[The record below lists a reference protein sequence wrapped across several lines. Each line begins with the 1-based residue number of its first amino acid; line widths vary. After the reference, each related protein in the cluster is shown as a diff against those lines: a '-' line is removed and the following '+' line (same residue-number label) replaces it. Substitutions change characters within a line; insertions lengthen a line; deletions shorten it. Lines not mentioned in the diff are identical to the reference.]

1 MNSIKLTNYK
11 NFLMSKRK
19 SFTIILLLILIL
31 NFVLLGQV
39 TGTIS
44 GKITNKST
52 NEELIGANV
61 LVVGTTFGSAT
72 DIDGNYSIKNLDPGI
87 YSLKISYIS
96 YRTTVIEKVAVI
108 GDEDIKIN
116 VSLEPSSTQLDEVV
130 VTAEALKNT
139 EANVLKIQKNS
150 SNIVDGV
157 SAELIKK
164 NNSSD
169 GVDILKR
176 MTGVTISEGKYAF
189 IRGVGDRYNNTML
202 NGANLP
208 STDPEKK
215 SFSYDIFPAS
225 LVENILTSKTFTPDK
240 PADFSGGLVEIS
252 TIEFPSKFIFDF
264 STSALYNTNTTGKTF
279 FTYKGG
285 KTDFLGFD
293 DGTRDMPGTI
303 SSTKLARG
311 NFSDSTLTDITKA
324 FSNDWKTSTKIAPVN
339 SSIKLDIGNKLEVGE
354 NDVLG
359 YVGSLTYSNTNSI
372 KDLEKNF
379 YDFSGA
385 RYNYKGFSYNNSV
398 SLGGLLNF
406 SYKFDRTNKISLKNI
421 YNQNAD
427 NNTTLFA
434 GDYRY
439 SDQYRQITTLTYV
452 SRSLLSNQLIG
463 QHQFSSVFS
472 GLNADWNLS
481 YSQSKRDEPDSRRY
495 LYARSIED
503 PGEPLRFQLDQS
515 LATRY
520 YGKLKDRNYS
530 GDVDLGFQIF
540 ENPELPKVKVGYLFD
555 KKDRDFSART
565 FGFKNIPGGNFT
577 HEDSV
582 LQGSVENIFDPQ
594 NISNKFVQ
602 VIEITK
608 PSDSYT
614 SKQIINSGYA
624 MFDVTILQKIKLTAG
639 ARLENSN
646 QTLTSINLQGDSI
659 NVDNAYND
667 LLPSLNLTYLI
678 NDWVN
683 LRGAY
688 SITLARPEFRELAP
702 FTYFDFIDNELIEG
716 NPKLKRTLVNN
727 YDLRIE
733 MYPDAGEL
741 VALSFFYKIFQDP
754 IEEVLQA
761 SANEPIR
768 TFENANKATN
778 YGIEIELRKSLS
790 FISPFFQNFSF
801 VGNASLIHSKI
812 DLKNDGFQQYDRAL
826 QGQAPYIFNLGLYY
840 DNFELGL
847 NSSFVYNKVGQ
858 RIEKV
863 GSKDLGNILERPID
877 LIDFSISKSLLG
889 NFALKFTIRDLLNQ
903 DRILIQQSPLGDK
916 VSELEKTGRTV
927 SLGVSYKL

>member
-1 MNSIKLTNYK
+1 MLSAWTNA
-11 NFLMSKRK
+11 
-19 SFTIILLLILIL
+19 
-31 NFVLLGQV
+31 QV
-39 TGTIS
+39 KGSIS
-44 GKITNKST
+44 GMVTDKNT
-52 NEELIGANV
+52 NEALIGANI
-61 LVVGTTFGSAT
+61 LVVGTNFGSST
-72 DIDGNYSIKNLDPGI
+72 DIDGNYSIKNLDAGI

-96 YRTTVIEKVAVI
+96 YRTTVIEKVSVI
-108 GDEDIKIN
+108 ANEDIKLN

-130 VTAEALKNT
+130 ITAEALKNT

-169 GVDILKR
+169 GADILKR

-240 PADFSGGLVEIS
+240 PADFSGGLVQIS
-252 TIEFPSKFIFDF
+252 TIEFPSKFIFDLS
-264 STSALYNTNTTGKTF
+264 STTSYNSNTTGKTF
-279 FTYKGG
+279 FTHKGG

-293 DGTRDMPGTI
+293 DGTRDMPGII
-303 SSTKLARG
+303 SSTKIARG
-311 NFSDSTLTDITKA
+311 NYSDAELTEITKS
-324 FSNDWKTSTKIAPVN
+324 FGNDWKTGTKSAPIN
-339 SSIKLDIGNKLEVGE
+339 GSFKLDIGNKLDVGD
-354 NDVLG
+354 NDLLG
-359 YVGSLTYSNTNSI
+359 YVGSLTYSNSNSI
-372 KDLEKNF
+372 KDIEKNF

-385 RYNYKGFSYNNSV
+385 RYNYSGYSYNNSV
-398 SLGGLLNF
+398 AWGGLLNF

-439 SDQYRQITTLTYV
+439 ADQYREITTLNYV

-463 QHQFSSVFS
+463 QHQFGSIFS
-472 GLNADWNLS
+472 GLNVDWNLS
-481 YSQSKRDEPDSRRY
+481 YSQSKRNEPDSRRY

-503 PGEPLRFQLDQS
+503 LSEPLRFQLDQS
-515 LATRY
+515 LVTRY
-520 YGKLKDRNYS
+520 YGDLKDHNYS
-530 GDVDLGFQIF
+530 GDIDLGFQLF
-540 ENPELPKVKVGYLFD
+540 ENPELPKFKVGYLFD

-565 FGFKNIPGGNFT
+565 FGFKNIPGGNFA

-594 NISNKFVQ
+594 NITTKFVQ

-614 SKQIINSGYA
+614 SKQLINSGYA
-624 MFDVTILQKIKLTAG
+624 MFYATLAQQIKVTAG
-639 ARLENSN
+639 VRLENSN

-659 NVDNAYND
+659 NVNNTYND
-667 LLPSLNLTYLI
+667 LLPSINLTYLL
-678 NDWVN
+678 NDWIN

-716 NPKLKRTLVNN
+716 NPDLKRTLVNN

-733 MYPDAGEL
+733 MYPGAGEL
-741 VALSFFYKIFQDP
+741 LAVSFFYKIFHDP

-778 YGIEIELRKSLS
+778 YGVEIELRKSLE
-790 FISPFFQNFSF
+790 FISPLFEYFSF

-812 DLKNDGFQQYDRAL
+812 ELKDAGFQQGDRAL

-847 NSSFVYNKVGQ
+847 NSSLVYNKVGQ
-858 RIEKV
+858 RIQKV
-863 GSKDLGNILERPID
+863 GSSQLGNILERPVD
-877 LIDFSISKSLLG
+877 LVDFSISKSLLG
-889 NFALKFTIRDLLNQ
+889 NFGLKFTVRDLLNQ